1 VAPDKR
7 HSAMHKQMT
16 GSSDTIVALSS
27 GALPAGIAVVRAS
40 GPAALALA
48 ASVAGA
54 CEADRRARLRTF
66 RDPRSGEAID
76 RGLLLAFAGPD
87 TVTGEDLVEFHCH
100 GGPAVVR
107 ALLRAL
113 ADTDGVRLAEAGEFT
128 RRGFLSGKLDLSAV
142 EGLADLIAAETEAQR
157 KQALKHSGGFISQ
170 QVEEWRAR
178 LVRALAMLESSLDF
192 ADEDDVPDDADA
204 LALADVRAMAGEIE
218 AELARGD
225 RGERLRRGLEVAIVG
240 PPNAGKSSLLNAL
253 ARRDVAIV
261 TSVPGTT
268 RDVLEVDLD
277 LGGYPV
283 RLLDTAGLRET
294 EDVVEAEGIRRA
306 RGRAAAADVV
316 LLLVPPGEPGVSR
329 ETFAGHR
336 SVLRVGTKADLGGSH
351 DGDVGVT
358 ASVVT
363 PGGLTALIARLDTI
377 ARDALGGGE
386 DMLVTRERHRV
397 ALEDAAEELRTS
409 LELQL
414 PPEARA
420 EHLRR
425 AAVAFG
431 RLTGRIDAEEV
442 LGAVFSTFCIGK

>member
-1 VAPDKR
+1 MIG
-7 HSAMHKQMT
+7 SA
-16 GSSDTIVALSS
+16 DTIVALSS

-40 GPAALALA
+40 GPDALRLA
-48 ASVAGA
+48 AGVAGA
-54 CEADRRARLRTF
+54 CPADRRARLRTF
-66 RDPRSGEAID
+66 RDPRTGEAID

-113 ADTDGVRLAEAGEFT
+113 VATGGARLAEAGEFT
-128 RRGFLSGKLDLSAV
+128 RRGFLGGKLDLSAV
-142 EGLADLIAAETEAQR
+142 EGLADLLAAETEFQR
-157 KQALKHSGGFISQ
+157 KQALNQSGGFISRH
-170 QVEEWRAR
+170 VEDWRSR

-204 LALADVRAMAGEIE
+204 LALDDVRAMAAEIE

-294 EDVVEAEGIRRA
+294 DDVVEAEGIRRA

-316 LLLVPPGEPGVSR
+316 LLLVPPGDRGVSR
-329 ETFAGHR
+329 ETFAGHGQ
-336 SVLRVGTKADLGGSH
+336 VLRVATKADLGDPA
-351 DGDVGVT
+351 DGPDIAARISVKT
-358 ASVVT
+358 AD
-363 PGGLTALIARLDTI
+363 GLADLVSRLEALARETL
-377 ARDALGGGE
+377 AGGE

-397 ALEDAAEELRTS
+397 ALTEAADELRTS
-409 LELQL
+409 LDTAL
-414 PPEARA
+414 PVEARA

-431 RLTGRIDAEEV
+431 RLTGRIDADEV

>member
-1 VAPDKR
+1 MSGMQSQV
-7 HSAMHKQMT
+7 T
-16 GSSDTIVALSS
+16 GAADTIVALSS

-40 GPAALALA
+40 GPTALALA
-48 ASVAGA
+48 ASVAGS
-54 CEADRRARLRTF
+54 CVADRRARLATF
-66 RDPRSGEAID
+66 RDPATGEAID

-87 TVTGEDLVEFHCH
+87 TVTGEDLAEFHCH

-107 ALLRAL
+107 ALIRAL
-113 ADTDGVRLAEAGEFT
+113 VEADGVRLAEAGEFS

-142 EGLADLIAAETEAQR
+142 EGLGDLIAAETESQR
-157 KQALKHSGGFISQ
+157 KQALMQSGGFIAGR
-170 QVEEWRAR
+170 VEAWRSR

-204 LALADVRAMAGEIE
+204 MALADVHALAEEIG

-225 RGERLRRGLEVAIVG
+225 RGERLRRGLEIAIVG

-261 TSVPGTT
+261 TAVPGTT

-294 EDVVEAEGIRRA
+294 EDPVEAEGIRRA
-306 RGRAAAADVV
+306 HGRAATADVL
-316 LLLVPPGEPGVSR
+316 LLLVPPEARVSR

-336 SVLRVGTKADLGGSH
+336 SVLRVATKADLGTAGAG
-351 DGDVGVT
+351 GDVDVA

-363 PGGLTALIARLDTI
+363 PGGLADLIARLEAL
-377 ARDALGGGE
+377 ARDALAGGE
-386 DMLVTRERHRV
+386 DMLVTRERHRI
-397 ALEDAAEELRTS
+397 ALGEAESELRWS
-409 LELQL
+409 LA
-414 PPEARA
+414 PDMPTEARA

-431 RLTGRIDAEEV
+431 RLTGRIDADEV
-442 LGAVFSTFCIGK
+442 LGAIFSTFCIGK

>member
-1 VAPDKR
+1 MTS
-7 HSAMHKQMT
+7 SA
-16 GSSDTIVALSS
+16 DTIVALSS

-40 GPAALALA
+40 GPHALSLA

-54 CEADRRARLRTF
+54 FQPDRRAQLRTF
-66 RDPRSGEAID
+66 RHPRSGEAID

-107 ALLRAL
+107 ALIHAL
-113 ADTDGVRLAEAGEFT
+113 VEADAVRLAEAGEFT

-157 KQALKHSGGFISQ
+157 KQALKQSGGFISD
-170 QVEEWRAR
+170 QVEAWRSR
-178 LVRALAMLESSLDF
+178 LVRALGMLESSLDF

-204 LALADVRAMAGEIE
+204 LALDDVRAMAEEIA
-218 AELARGD
+218 AELGRGD

-306 RGRAAAADVV
+306 RVRAASADVV
-316 LLLVPPGEPGVSR
+316 LLLVAPGEPGVSR
-329 ETFAGHR
+329 ETFAEHG
-336 SVLRVGTKADLGGSH
+336 SVLRVGTKADLEAAHEVPGT
-351 DGDVGVT
+351 DVTV
-358 ASVVT
+358 SVVT
-363 PGGLTALIARLDTI
+363 PGGLTGLIARLEAL
-377 ARDALGGGE
+377 ARDALAGGE

-397 ALEDAAEELRTS
+397 ALEEAEDELRAS
-409 LELQL
+409 LEMAL